1 MISYRR
7 HFCNLMTIFTLF
19 YLFILI
25 YSIIAHEVAHGLMAD
40 FFGDR
45 TARHAGRLTMNP
57 IPHIDP
63 LGSVILPLLSA
74 FSFGGLIIGW
84 AKPVPY
90 NPYNL
95 RSQRIG
101 EAFVAAAGVLANFS
115 LALIFGLAHR
125 LMSLQ
130 GLSGSP
136 VLGLLEIAVLIN
148 LSLGFF
154 NLLPLP
160 PFDGLRI
167 VTSLMP
173 RMGRKI
179 SNFFD
184 RNGLIFMII
193 SLFAAIQIW
202 QYLFPYVKMIGNIF
216 VGQNVF

>member
-1 MISYRR
+1 
-7 HFCNLMTIFTLF
+7 MTIFTLF

-40 FFGDR
+40 YFGDK
-45 TARHAGRLTMNP
+45 TARAAGRLTMSP
-57 IPHIDP
+57 MPHIDP
-63 LGSVILPLLSA
+63 IGSVLLPALSA

-95 RSQRIG
+95 RPQRLG
-101 EAFVAAAGVLANFS
+101 ETMVASAGVLTNFL
-115 LALIFGLAHR
+115 LAIIFGVVHQTLVA
-125 LMSLQ
+125 Q
-130 GLSGSP
+130 GFGDSP
-136 VLGLLEIAVLIN
+136 VLDLLKAGVLVN

-167 VTSLMP
+167 ITSLFP
-173 RMGRKI
+173 TTGRKI
-179 SNFFD
+179 ANFFD
-184 RNGLIFMII
+184 KNGIIFMII
-193 SLFAAIQIW
+193 SLFIAIQIW
-202 QYLFPYVKMIGNIF
+202 QYIYPYVKSIGNLL

>member
-1 MISYRR
+1 
-7 HFCNLMTIFTLF
+7 MTIFTLF

-25 YSIIAHEVAHGLMAD
+25 YSIIAHEVAHGAMAD
-40 FFGDR
+40 YFGDR
-45 TARHAGRLTMNP
+45 TARMAGRLTMNP
-57 IPHIDP
+57 VPHIDP
-63 LGSVILPLLSA
+63 LGSVLLPMLSA

-95 RSQRIG
+95 KPQRLG
-101 EAFVAAAGVLANFS
+101 EVMVASAGVLTNFL
-115 LALIFGLAHR
+115 LAIVFGITYQVLV
-125 LMSLQ
+125 SQ

-136 VLGLLEIAVLIN
+136 TLEILQVAVLIN

-167 VTSLMP
+167 ITSLFP
-173 RMGRKI
+173 SAGRKI
-179 SNFFD
+179 ANFFD
-184 RNGLIFMII
+184 RNGLIFMVI
-193 SLFAAIQIW
+193 SLFLAIQIW
-202 QYLFPYVKMIGNIF
+202 QYVYPYVKMMGNIL

>member
-1 MISYRR
+1 
-7 HFCNLMTIFTLF
+7 MTIFTLF

-25 YSIIAHEVAHGLMAD
+25 YSIIAHEVAHGAMAD
-40 FFGDR
+40 FFGDK

-57 IPHIDP
+57 LPHIDP
-63 LGSVILPLLSA
+63 LGSVLLPVLSA

-95 RSQRIG
+95 RYQRLG
-101 EAFVAAAGVLANFS
+101 ETLVAAAGVITNFLLAV
-115 LALIFGLAHR
+115 IFGITYQILI
-125 LMSLQ
+125 SQ
-130 GLSGSP
+130 GLLGNP
-136 VLGLLEIAVLIN
+136 VLDLLQVAVLIN

-167 VTSLMP
+167 ITSLFP
-173 RMGRKI
+173 ASGRKI

-184 RNGLIFMII
+184 RNGIVFMII
-193 SLFAAIQIW
+193 SLFVAIQVW
-202 QYLFPYVKMIGNIF
+202 QYLYPYVKIIGNVL
-216 VGQNVF
+216 VGQSVF